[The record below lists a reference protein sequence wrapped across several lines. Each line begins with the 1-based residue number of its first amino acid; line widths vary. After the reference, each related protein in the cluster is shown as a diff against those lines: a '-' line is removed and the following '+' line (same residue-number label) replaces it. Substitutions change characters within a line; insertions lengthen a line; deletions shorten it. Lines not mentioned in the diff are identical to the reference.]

1 METLPG
7 GPAADIKVTTS
18 DLRGQV
24 GRIQNQ
30 VKEIQEVACGCTL
43 PRPAAAL
50 RRAKVE
56 MMSQE
61 AQDSNPYSRLMA
73 LKTMGVVKN
82 YERVRDFS
90 VAVIGI
96 GGVGVGVVEM
106 LTRCGL
112 GKIIIYDFDTI
123 ELANMNKMFY
133 RPEQSGWNKTMA
145 CRHYCSELNPDVSF
159 EVHNMNICSEEN
171 RSKFKDTLAS
181 GSIDRKEAVS
191 MIVGCVDNLEARQLM
206 EQMSEELQVPFMDA
220 VVSDDAMGGS
230 VQLIIPGRTGG
241 PEAAPIKS
249 HMEKRPGQ
257 CPASL
262 PTTDS
267 ILSGI
272 TAQNILKYLL
282 GFGEVA
288 FLLQYNAITNE
299 FLSRMTYPDPRKAGG
314 ATPAWSGMRERQW
327 DLLCRETT

>member
-30 VKEIQEVACGCTL
+30 VKEIQEVVRMYSSTTG
-43 PRPAAAL
+43 PRRV
-50 RRAKVE
+50 RRAKVDV
-56 MMSQE
+56 MSQE

-90 VAVIGI
+90 VAVVGI

-106 LTRCGL
+106 LTRCGI
-112 GKIIIYDFDTI
+112 GKLVIYDFDTI

-145 CRHYCSELNPDVSF
+145 CRHYCSELNPDTSF
-159 EVHNMNICSEEN
+159 EVHNMNVCAEEN
-171 RSKFKDTLAS
+171 RGKFKDTLAS

-191 MIVGCVDNLEARQLM
+191 MIIGCVDNLEARQLI
-206 EQMSEELQVPFMDA
+206 EQVSEEMQVR
-220 VVSDDAMGGS
+220 VGS
-230 VQLIIPGRTGG
+230 G
-241 PEAAPIKS
+241 P
-249 HMEKRPGQ
+249 
-257 CPASL
+257 
-262 PTTDS
+262 
-267 ILSGI
+267 
-272 TAQNILKYLL
+272 
-282 GFGEVA
+282 
-288 FLLQYNAITNE
+288 
-299 FLSRMTYPDPRKAGG
+299 
-314 ATPAWSGMRERQW
+314 
-327 DLLCRETT
+327 